1 MLRFFRK
8 IRFDLMEKNKSGK
21 YLKYAIGEIVLVVIG
36 ILIALQINNWNE
48 NQKLKK
54 EETKLLNAL
63 VKEIEANSAV
73 VDSTINDNDTIL
85 KISSK
90 YLKTGLTN
98 PNFNLTPFER
108 IRSLGYNTNKYETS
122 IINEILETNAK
133 ALISNDETIAQ
144 LRTLKQAYNRS
155 DKTQFYVDEFWNTK
169 VTDYF
174 TKSGLGTYFGR
185 IKVIKNHE
193 SDSSLDKEFYSLL
206 GIMNGYQYSLLI
218 SRRDLKGELN
228 KTLSF
233 LKKQKP

>member
-63 VKEIEANSAV
+63 VKEIESNSAV

-174 TKSGLGTYFGR
+174 TKSGLGTYFAS
-185 IKVIKNHE
+185 IKVNKNYE